1 MTEQPKRGGFYYSN
15 EIWDSEAYQSLMNS
29 ARNLM
34 HCLVAELRW
43 TGRGDKQR
51 FTNNGE
57 LSFTEVKFKEKYGA
71 CSSTYI
77 KARNKLIETGLIK
90 QTYRGGMCR
99 GDMAKYKLLF
109 IKGCLPGEKRWK
121 RYPLENWADEIP
133 RPKKQ
138 LVGVDTQWKKGQSGR
153 KLKPTL
159 S

>member
-1 MTEQPKRGGFYYSN
+1 MNKRSIRGGFYYSN
-15 EIWDSEAYQSLMNS
+15 EIWDSGAYQVLTKT
-29 ARNLM
+29 ARNLL
-34 HCLVAELRW
+34 HCLITELRW
-43 TGRGDKQR
+43 TGKGKKRR
-51 FTNNGE
+51 YTNNGH
-57 LSFTEVKFKEKYGA
+57 LSFTEIQFKEMYGS

-77 KARNKLIETGLIK
+77 KARNQLIEVGFIK

-109 IKGCLPGEKRWK
+109 VDGCLPNEKRWK
-121 RYPLENWADEIP
+121 EYPDRNWADDIP

-138 LVGVDTQWKKGQSGR
+138 LVGVETQWKKGQTGR